1 MLLHGHLAFS
11 IFVLGLLFV
20 PSTFIVDFSTDTRCR
35 TLYAVNRVHV
45 CSFGTLWNAR
55 TPFVTAEVPRT
66 CTWTYEN
73 DKRSWGVDRVL
84 ACHVRAGLY
93 KWIASLGPYLTGIRN
108 INGQMRFCRRER
120 MAHGCVSIYPR
131 RMILSWRIRRRYT
144 VKPLRRKHFDYYF
157 FFFFVKNVSAIA
169 QFHCSDAVPLENKL
183 MWLILSKNNLSN
195 RERMF
200 CAERNQWLMI
210 WF

>member
-1 MLLHGHLAFS
+1 MLLHVS

-35 TLYAVNRVHV
+35 TLYAVNRVHAR
-45 CSFGTLWNAR
+45 SFGTLWNAR
-55 TPFVTAEVPRT
+55 TPFVTVEVPRT

-131 RMILSWRIRRRYT
+131 RTILSWRIRRRYT
-144 VKPLRRKHFDYYF
+144 AKPLRRKHFDYYF
-157 FFFFVKNVSAIA
+157 FFFLWKMFPQLRI
-169 QFHCSDAVPLENKL
+169 HCSDAVSLENKL

-200 CAERNQWLMI
+200 CAERNGTND
-210 WF
+210 